1 MRWVT
6 RQRPKIDR
14 LACPWLISRFI
25 DPNPEFLFVPV
36 RDVAGA
42 AASAGAIPYD
52 VPGIPGAEFWHAE
65 GGCTFDVFRA
75 RFQLD
80 DPALARI
87 AAIVRAADND
97 NLLRTIPEAAG
108 LRAIS
113 LGLARH
119 FRDDH
124 ERLEFGLVLYDA
136 LYDWARKAPR
146 EETKKFSWAVATF
159 GTWLGRARQ
168 RRALA
173 DLNDHQL
180 RDIGLAPRDARLE
193 AYKPFWRN

>member
-25 DPNPEFLFVPV
+25 DPNPEFLFVPA

-42 AASAGAIPYD
+42 AASAGAIPFD

-75 RFQLD
+75 QFQLD

-124 ERLEFGLVLYDA
+124 ERLQFGLVLYDA

-146 EETKKFSWAVATF
+146 EEAAIPRGAAAF
-159 GTWLGRARQ
+159 GTWLGRIRQ

-173 DLNDHQL
+173 DLNDRQL
-180 RDIGLAPRDARLE
+180 SDIGVAPDDARLE
-193 AYKPFWRN
+193 ASKPFWRH

>member
-25 DPNPEFLFVPV
+25 DPNPEFLFVPA

-42 AASAGAIPYD
+42 AASAGAIPFD
-52 VPGIPGAEFWHAE
+52 VPDTPGVEFWHE
-65 GGCTFDVFRA
+65 KGGCTFDVFRA
-75 RFQLD
+75 RFHLD
-80 DPALARI
+80 DPALARV

-97 NLLRTIPEAAG
+97 NLLRTVPEAAG

-124 ERLEFGLVLYDA
+124 ERMAFGLVLYDA

-146 EETKKFSWAVATF
+146 AEAAQPPWLAAVI
-159 GTWLGRARQ
+159 GIWLDRARQ

-173 DLNDHQL
+173 ELNDHLL
-180 RDIGLAPRDARLE
+180 RDVGLAADAARRE
-193 AYKPFWRN
+193 TSKPFWHQ

>member
-25 DPNPEFLFVPV
+25 DPNPEFLFVPA

-42 AASAGAIPYD
+42 AASAGAIPFD
-52 VPGIPGAEFWHAE
+52 VPAIPGVEFWHPE

-75 RFQLD
+75 RFHLD
-80 DPALARI
+80 DPALARV
-87 AAIVRAADND
+87 AAIVCAADND

-146 EETKKFSWAVATF
+146 EETAKFSWAVATF
-159 GTWLGRARQ
+159 GTWLGRTRQ

-173 DLNDHQL
+173 ELNDHQL
-180 RDIGLAPRDARLE
+180 SDIGLAPDDAWLE
-193 AYKPFWRN
+193 ASKPFWRN

>member
-42 AASAGAIPYD
+42 AASVGGIPFD

-80 DPALARI
+80 DPALARV

-124 ERLEFGLVLYDA
+124 ERMEFGLVLYDA

-146 EETKKFSWAVATF
+146 EETAKPSWAAGTF
-159 GTWLGRARQ
+159 GTWLGRTRQ

-180 RDIGLAPRDARLE
+180 RDIGVAPDDAQLE
-193 AYKPFWRN
+193 ACKPFWRN

>member
-42 AASAGAIPYD
+42 AVSAGAIPFD
-52 VPGIPGAEFWHAE
+52 VPGIPGGELWHAE
-65 GGCTFDVFRA
+65 GGCTFDVFRTQ
-75 RFQLD
+75 FHLD
-80 DPALARI
+80 DPALARV
-87 AAIVRAADND
+87 AAIVRAADTD
-97 NLLRTIPEAAG
+97 NLLRTVPEAAG

-119 FRDDH
+119 FREYH
-124 ERLEFGLVLYDA
+124 ERVAFGLVLYDA
-136 LYDWARKAPR
+136 LYDWARKAPQPEAAR
-146 EETKKFSWAVATF
+146 PPWPAAVL
-159 GTWLGRARQ
+159 GGWLGRARQ

-173 DLNDHQL
+173 DLNDHLL
-180 RDIGLAPRDARLE
+180 RDIGLTAELARLE
-193 AYKPFWRN
+193 TSKPFWRN

>member
-6 RQRPKIDR
+6 QQRPKIDR

-42 AASAGAIPYD
+42 AASVGAIPFD

-75 RFQLD
+75 QFQLD
-80 DPALARI
+80 DPALARV

-97 NLLRTIPEAAG
+97 NLVRTIPEAAG

-146 EETKKFSWAVATF
+146 EETAKISWAAATF
-159 GTWLGRARQ
+159 GTWLGRTRQ

-173 DLNDHQL
+173 DLNDRHL
-180 RDIGLAPRDARLE
+180 RDIGLAPDDARLE
-193 AYKPFWRN
+193 AFKPFWRH

>member
-25 DPNPEFLFVPV
+25 DPTPEFLFVPA

-42 AASAGAIPYD
+42 AVSAGAIPFD
-52 VPGIPGAEFWHAE
+52 VPGIPGCDFWHTE
-65 GGCTFDVFRA
+65 GGSTFDAFRA
-75 RFQLD
+75 QFHLE
-80 DPALARI
+80 DPALARV

-97 NLLRTIPEAAG
+97 NLLRTVPEAAG

-124 ERLEFGLVLYDA
+124 ERVAFGLVLYDA
-136 LYDWARKAPR
+136 LYDWARKAPQDEPTQISR
-146 EETKKFSWAVATF
+146 VAATL

-168 RRALA
+168 RRALS
-173 DLNDHQL
+173 DLNEHLL
-180 RDIGLAPRDARLE
+180 RDIGVTRDAARLE
-193 AYKPFWRN
+193 AAKPFWHY

>member
-25 DPNPEFLFVPV
+25 DPNPEFLFVPA

-42 AASAGAIPYD
+42 AASVGGIPFD
-52 VPGIPGAEFWHAE
+52 VPGIPGAEFWHKE
-65 GGCTFDVFRA
+65 GGCTFDVFRTQF
-75 RFQLD
+75 RLD
-80 DPALARI
+80 DPALARV

-124 ERLEFGLVLYDA
+124 ERMEFGLVLYDA
-136 LYDWARKAPR
+136 LYDWARKAPC
-146 EETKKFSWAVATF
+146 EETAKISWAAATF
-159 GTWLGRARQ
+159 GTWLGRAQQ
-168 RRALA
+168 RCALA
-173 DLNDHQL
+173 DLNDYQL
-180 RDIGLAPRDARLE
+180 RDIGLSPDDARLE
-193 AYKPFWRN
+193 ASKPFWRY